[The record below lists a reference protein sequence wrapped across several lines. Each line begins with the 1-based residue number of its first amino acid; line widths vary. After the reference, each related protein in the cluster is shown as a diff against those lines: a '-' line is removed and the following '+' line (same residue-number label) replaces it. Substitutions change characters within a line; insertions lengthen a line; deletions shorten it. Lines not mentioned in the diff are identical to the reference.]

1 MDVLKTTKT
10 KKILTVFL
18 FLAII
23 TIILVLF
30 FSLNK
35 SRTAAT
41 AAQNNLTATGTVE
54 ARKVSASFKIPGR
67 IENMLVAEGDQI
79 QEGQELARLD
89 NRELSAKLS
98 QADGA
103 LEAALAQARLAENS
117 ILLTSRQIETAIEQA
132 QARVSQA
139 EVGLETAQDL
149 HEKMK
154 ELYEN
159 AAVAEKT
166 YTDAKNNY
174 SLAQSVLRE
183 AQAAL
188 DQAQA
193 ARLKIDLAQAEYEAA
208 SGQSDQAGGAVHEA
222 QAYLDNTCLQAPIS
236 GFITQKYL
244 EQGEMANAGTPVFE
258 ISDLLHTYVKVFIS
272 EEKIGRVHLGQDV
285 EITVA
290 SYPDQVYH
298 GRVAWINDAGEF
310 AVHKAVNEQYDH
322 DIRSVEVKIDVP
334 NADLSLKTGMTARV
348 NIIEG

>member
-1 MDVLKTTKT
+1 MDILKTTKT
-10 KKILTVFL
+10 KKILTAFL

-67 IENMLVAEGDQI
+67 IENMLVAEGSEV

-89 NRELSAKLS
+89 SRELSAKLS
-98 QADGA
+98 QADG
-103 LEAALAQARLAENS
+103 LVEAALAQARLAENS

-132 QARVSQA
+132 RARVSQA
-139 EVGLETAQDL
+139 EVGLDTAEDL
-149 HEKMK
+149 YEKMK

-159 AAVAEKT
+159 TAVAEKT

-174 SLAQSVLRE
+174 ALAQSVLRE

-208 SGQSDQAGGAVHEA
+208 SGQSDQAG
-222 QAYLDNTCLQAPIS
+222 
-236 GFITQKYL
+236 
-244 EQGEMANAGTPVFE
+244 TPYMRPRPTWTTPACRRP
-258 ISDLLHTYVKVFIS
+258 SPGS
-272 EEKIGRVHLGQDV
+272 
-285 EITVA
+285 
-290 SYPDQVYH
+290 
-298 GRVAWINDAGEF
+298 
-310 AVHKAVNEQYDH
+310 
-322 DIRSVEVKIDVP
+322 
-334 NADLSLKTGMTARV
+334 
-348 NIIEG
+348 

>member
-1 MDVLKTTKT
+1 MDILKTTKT
-10 KKILTVFL
+10 KKILTAFL

-67 IENMLVAEGDQI
+67 IENMLVAEGSEV

-89 NRELSAKLS
+89 SRELSAKLS

-132 QARVSQA
+132 RARVSQA
-139 EVGLETAQDL
+139 EVGLDTAEDL
-149 HEKMK
+149 YEKMK

-159 AAVAEKT
+159 TAVAEKT

-174 SLAQSVLRE
+174 ALAQSVLRE

-208 SGQSDQAGGAVHEA
+208 AGQSNQAGGAVHEA
-222 QAYLDNTCLQAPIS
+222 QAYLDNTCLPAPIS

-298 GRVAWINDAGEF
+298 GSVVWINDAGEF
-310 AVHKAVNEQYDH
+310 AVHKAVNEQYAH
-322 DIRSVEVKIDVP
+322 DIRSFEVKIDVP

>member
-1 MDVLKTTKT
+1 MDILKTTKT
-10 KKILTVFL
+10 KKILTTLL

-41 AAQNNLTATGTVE
+41 EAQNSLTATGTVE
-54 ARKVSASFKIPGR
+54 ARKVTASFKIPGR
-67 IENMLVAEGDQI
+67 IESMLVEEGSEVR
-79 QEGQELARLD
+79 EGQELARLD
-89 NRELSAKLS
+89 DRELGAKLS

-103 LEAALAQARLAENS
+103 FEAARAQARLAENS

-139 EVGLETAQDL
+139 EVGLNTAQDL
-149 HEKMK
+149 YEKMK

-174 SLAQSVLRE
+174 ILAQGVLRE

-188 DQAQA
+188 DQAQT

-208 SGQSDQAGGAVHEA
+208 TGQSDQAGGAVHEA
-222 QAYLDNTCLQAPIS
+222 RAYLDNTYLRAPIS

-298 GRVAWINDAGEF
+298 GSVVWINDAGEF

-322 DIRSVEVKIDVP
+322 DIRSFEVKIDVP
-334 NADLSLKTGMTARV
+334 NANLSLKTGMTARV